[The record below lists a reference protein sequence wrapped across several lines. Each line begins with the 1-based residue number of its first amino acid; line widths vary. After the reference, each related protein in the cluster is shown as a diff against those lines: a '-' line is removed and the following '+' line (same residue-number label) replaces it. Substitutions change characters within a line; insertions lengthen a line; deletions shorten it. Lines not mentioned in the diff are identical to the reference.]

1 MTYGYSFSTFL
12 TLKSKVCDSGLGL
25 VYLDL
30 GKVGFSLDLDMGLVR
45 LWTNWS

>member
-1 MTYGYSFSTFL
+1 MTDRYSFSTFL

-25 VYLDL
+25 FYLDL
-30 GKVGFSLDLDMGLVR
+30 GKVGFGLDLDMGLVR